1 MTSTAIFCG
10 AILMLIGLVGYL
22 YGGGPGP
29 ASYTALIP
37 AAFGVVLLLCGVI
50 GAAKESLRKHV
61 MHVAVAVALIGFI
74 LVVGRLAMRLNSLT
88 MSPAVIS
95 QLAMAIVCLIFVLAG
110 VSSFAK
116 ARRERLML

>member
-1 MTSTAIFCG
+1 MTSTSIFSG

-22 YGGGPGP
+22 YGSSQSSG
-29 ASYTALIP
+29 SITALIP

-50 GAAKESLRKHV
+50 GAAKEDLRKHV

-74 LVVGRLAMRLNSLT
+74 MVVGRLAMRLSSLT
-88 MSPAVIS
+88 MSAAVIS

-110 VSSFAK
+110 VSSFAR
-116 ARRERLML
+116 ARRERLVP

>member
-1 MTSTAIFCG
+1 MTTTSIFCG
-10 AILMLIGLVGYL
+10 AVLMLIGLVGYL

-37 AAFGVVLLLCGVI
+37 AAFGVVLHLLGVI
-50 GAAKESLRKHV
+50 GAASENMRKHV
-61 MHVAVAVALIGFI
+61 MHIAVAVGLIGFI

-88 MSPAVIS
+88 MSAAVVS

-116 ARRERLML
+116 ARRERVAP

>member
-1 MTSTAIFCG
+1 MTTTSIFCG
-10 AILMLIGLVGYL
+10 AILILIGLVGYL

-37 AAFGVVLLLCGVI
+37 AAFGILLLLCGVI
-50 GAAKESLRKHV
+50 GAASENLRKHV
-61 MHVAVAVALIGFI
+61 MHLAVAVALIGFI
-74 LVVGRLAMRLNSLT
+74 IVVGRMAMRLSSLT

-110 VSSFAK
+110 VSSFAR
-116 ARRERLML
+116 ARRERLNP

>member
-1 MTSTAIFCG
+1 MTTTSIFCG
-10 AILMLIGLVGYL
+10 AILILIGLVGYL

-37 AAFGVVLLLCGVI
+37 AAFGIVLLLCGVI
-50 GAAKESLRKHV
+50 GAASENLRKHV
-61 MHVAVAVALIGFI
+61 MHLAVAVALIGFI
-74 LVVGRLAMRLNSLT
+74 IVVGRMAMRLSSLT

-116 ARRERLML
+116 ARRERINP